1 MLAKLMKSRPYQI
14 ICTIL
19 LGLVLLGLPVTSLP
33 LISQF
38 TGSMVAP
45 FSAIPLAILILIWFV
60 PFLIRKGKLPKEIIP
75 LLYFVLV
82 ALIIS
87 AGSFFLDG
95 FYTRDRTFF
104 DQSLRAFVTLGVG
117 LSFYLTLS
125 AYLDSESIL
134 RTALRL
140 ISLSGVWLILW
151 SIYEIILL
159 QVHGTVGNF
168 PLWVLSLKAFL
179 AYQIPGLEYLNR
191 VSGFAYE
198 PSWYALYF
206 TLVLFPLW
214 FSSVFQRKSLFKVR
228 LWVFII
234 EDLLL
239 VLGIVCFAF
248 SFPRVG
254 MLAFF
259 VMLFYLGVRLVNQIN
274 HKIFDWASKR
284 NLFKIKN
291 PTLLKTLISVLLIL
305 LVIAIIVGATAAFIE
320 IASRSD
326 YRYQLI
332 IDQLLAGTFRNFS
345 FSEEETI
352 TLARR
357 LAFYERTIFWF
368 SGWHVFA
375 DYPFGVGLG
384 NAGFYMIERFNS
396 QGYGSFEI
404 RNLIYQANH
413 IINTKSLWIRLLAET
428 GFIGLGIYLT
438 WLILL
443 WRKTNVIQQ
452 SASPLMK
459 VIGLAGKLFI
469 LAYLVEGFSVDS
481 FAIPFQWVTAS
492 LISAGGLVVLN
503 RKREESPS
511 TERDPVIQT

>member
-1 MLAKLMKSRPYQI
+1 MIAKLMKSRIYQI
-14 ICTIL
+14 ICSVL
-19 LGLVLLGLPVTSLP
+19 LGLVLLGLPITSLP

-45 FSAIPLAILILIWFV
+45 FSAIPLAVLILIWFV

-87 AGSFFLDG
+87 AGAYFLDG
-95 FYTRDRTFF
+95 FFSRGRTFF
-104 DQSLRAFVTLGVG
+104 DQSLRAFFTLAVG
-117 LSFYLTLS
+117 LSFYFTLS
-125 AYLDSESIL
+125 AYLGDESTL

-140 ISLSGVWLILW
+140 VTFSGIWIILW
-151 SIYEIILL
+151 SIYEIYLL
-159 QVHGTVGNF
+159 QTRGTVGNF
-168 PLWVLSLKAFL
+168 PVWVLSLKAIL
-179 AYQIPGLEYLNR
+179 ARQIPGLEYLNR
-191 VSGFAYE
+191 VSGFSYE
-198 PSWYALYF
+198 PSWYALYY

-214 FSSVFQRKSLFKVR
+214 LSSVFQRKSLFKIR
-228 LWVFII
+228 LWIFIL

-248 SFPRVG
+248 SFPRIG

-259 VMLFYLGVRLVNQIN
+259 VMLFYLGVRLVNLIN
-274 HKIFDWASKR
+274 HKIYDWAVKR
-284 NLFKIKN
+284 DIFKIKN
-291 PTLLKTLISVLLIL
+291 LSLLRTLITILLIL
-305 LVIAIIVGATAAFIE
+305 LVIALIVGATAAFIE

-332 IDQLLAGTFRNFS
+332 IDQIMAGTFQNFS
-345 FSEEETI
+345 FSEEEII

-368 SGWHVFA
+368 GGWHVFE

-396 QGYGSFEI
+396 QGWGSFEI
-404 RNLIYQANH
+404 RNLIYQATH

-428 GFIGLGIYLT
+428 GFIGMGIYLT

-443 WRKTNVIQQ
+443 WRKTNLIQK
-452 SASPLMK
+452 SSSSLMK

-469 LAYLVEGFSVDS
+469 LAYLLEGFSVDS
-481 FAIPFQWVTAS
+481 FAIPFQWISAS
-492 LISAGGLVVLN
+492 LISAGGLVALKEN
-503 RKREESPS
+503 RESHQDKGRESG
-511 TERDPVIQT
+511 IQT

>member
-1 MLAKLMKSRPYQI
+1 MLSNLIKKRPYQI

-60 PFLIRKGKLPKEIIP
+60 PYLVRKGKLPREIIP

-87 AGSFFLDG
+87 AGAYFLDG
-95 FYTRDRTFF
+95 FYTRGRTFF
-104 DQSLRAFVTLGVG
+104 DQSLRAFITLGVG

-125 AYLDSESIL
+125 AFLENKSIL
-134 RTALRL
+134 RTGLRL
-140 ISLSGVWLILW
+140 ITFSGVWVILW

-159 QVHGTVGNF
+159 RVHGTVGGF
-168 PLWVLSLKAFL
+168 PLWVLSLKGLL

-214 FSSVFQRKSLFKVR
+214 FSSVFQRKSLFKFH
-228 LWVFII
+228 LWVFIV

-239 VLGIVCFAF
+239 VLGIVCFTF

-259 VMLFYLGVRLVNQIN
+259 VILFYLGVRLVNQIN

-284 NLFKIKN
+284 SLFKIRN
-291 PTLLKTLISVLLIL
+291 QTLLKTLITVLLIL
-305 LVIAIIVGATAAFIE
+305 LVIAIIISATAAFIE

-332 IDQLLAGTFRNFS
+332 IDQIMAGTFRNFS
-345 FSEEETI
+345 FSEEEII

-404 RNLIYQANH
+404 RNLIYQANN

-443 WRKTNVIQQ
+443 WRKTNVIQK
-452 SASPLMK
+452 SDSPLMK

-481 FAIPFQWVTAS
+481 FAIPYQWISAS
-492 LISAGGLVVLN
+492 LISAGGLVALKE
-503 RKREESPS
+503 KREEHSS
-511 TERDPVIQT
+511 TEDEPGIQF

>member
-1 MLAKLMKSRPYQI
+1 MLATLMKSKAYRI
-14 ICTIL
+14 VCTIL
-19 LGLVLLGLPVTSLP
+19 LGLVLLGLPITSLP
-33 LISQF
+33 LITQF

-45 FSAIPLAILILIWFV
+45 FSAIPLAILILIWLV
-60 PFLIRKGKLPKEIIP
+60 PFLLRKGKLPKEIIP

-82 ALIIS
+82 AMIMS
-87 AGSFFLDG
+87 AGAYFLNGFF
-95 FYTRDRTFF
+95 TRGRSFF
-104 DQSLRAFVTLGVG
+104 DQSLRAFLTLGVG

-125 AYLDSESIL
+125 AYMDSKSIL
-134 RTALRL
+134 KSSLRL
-140 ISLSGVWLILW
+140 ITFSGVWLILW
-151 SIYEIILL
+151 SIYEIILF
-159 QVHGTVGNF
+159 QIHGVVGNF
-168 PLWVLSLKAFL
+168 PTWVLNLKAVF
-179 AYQIPGLEYLNR
+179 ARQIPGLEYLNR

-214 FSSVFQRKSLFKVR
+214 FSAVFQRKSLFKIRV
-228 LWVFII
+228 WVFII

-239 VLGIVCFAF
+239 ILGIVCFAF

-274 HKIFDWASKR
+274 HKIFEWASKR
-284 NLFKIKN
+284 RLFKIRN
-291 PTLLKTLISVLLIL
+291 QTLLKTLIIVLLIL
-305 LVIAIIVGATAAFIE
+305 LVIGVIVGATTAFIE

-332 IDQLLAGTFRNFS
+332 IDQILAGNFQNFS
-345 FSEEETI
+345 FSEEEII

-368 SGWHVFA
+368 SGWQVFA

-396 QGYGSFEI
+396 QGWGSFEI
-404 RNLIYQANH
+404 RNLIYQATH

-443 WRKTNVIQQ
+443 WRKTNLIQK
-452 SASPLMK
+452 SADPLMK

-481 FAIPFQWVTAS
+481 FAIPFQWVSAS
-492 LISAGGLVVLN
+492 LISAGGFVAL
-503 RKREESPS
+503 KMKKEEQPS
-511 TERDPVIQT
+511 TESEADLQA

>member
-1 MLAKLMKSRPYQI
+1 MLAKLIKSRTYQI

-19 LGLVLLGLPVTSLP
+19 LSLVLIGLPITSLP

-60 PFLIRKGKLPKEIIP
+60 PTLIRKGKLPKEIIP

-87 AGSFFLDG
+87 SGAFFLDG
-95 FYTRDRTFF
+95 FYSRGRDFF

-125 AYLDSESIL
+125 TYLDNESIL
-134 RTALRL
+134 RKGLRL
-140 ISLSGVWLILW
+140 ITFSGVWLILW

-159 QVHGTVGNF
+159 RVHGTVGNF
-168 PLWVLSLKAFL
+168 PLWVLSLKGLL

-206 TLVLFPLW
+206 TIVLFPLW
-214 FSSVFQRKSLFKVR
+214 FSSVFQRKSLFKFR
-228 LWVFII
+228 LWVFIV

-239 VLGIVCFAF
+239 ALGIVCFAF

-259 VMLFYLGVRLVNQIN
+259 VMLFYLGVRLVNQLN
-274 HKIFDWASKR
+274 HKIFDLASKR
-284 NLFKIKN
+284 SLFKIKN
-291 PTLLKTLISVLLIL
+291 PTLLKTLITVLLIL

-345 FSEEETI
+345 FSEEEII

-368 SGWHVFA
+368 SGWRVFA
-375 DYPFGVGLG
+375 DYPLGVGLG

-404 RNLIYQANH
+404 RNLIYQANN

-443 WRKTNVIQQ
+443 WRKTNLIQK
-452 SASPLMK
+452 SADPLMK

-481 FAIPFQWVTAS
+481 FAIPYQWISAS
-492 LISAGGLVVLN
+492 LISAGGLIALKE
-503 RKREESPS
+503 KR
-511 TERDPVIQT
+511 